1 MLLRSLSAASHNLA
15 SKPRFAVL
23 SFFLAIFVS
32 ALFQSVPDVSVQPL
46 GIPGSGQSSNGVNR
60 SGGSRNDVAA
70 CSTQSCEWN
79 LHTDDL
85 RRIERRYHELPRD
98 SCSFCLM
105 KAAGSGRVND
115 EARVTSSPSLVDTFT
130 QYKVVRTPWSFLPLR

>member
-1 MLLRSLSAASHNLA
+1 MRACYEMDITKCESTVGFWACSIALRFRRTLQKLNPHREL
-15 SKPRFAVL
+15 P
-23 SFFLAIFVS
+23 S
-32 ALFQSVPDVSVQPL
+32 ALSL
-46 GIPGSGQSSNGVNR
+46 YLYR
-60 SGGSRNDVAA
+60 ASRNNFAA
-70 CSTQSCEWN
+70 CSTQLCEWN

-130 QYKVVRTPWSFLPLR
+130 QYKVVRTPWSFLPLW

>member
-1 MLLRSLSAASHNLA
+1 MDFQQRL
-15 SKPRFAVL
+15 L
-23 SFFLAIFVS
+23 SFVDGEGHGTWGTKQEEQPTTPEETVS
-32 ALFQSVPDVSVQPL
+32 SSETPNGSDEPSAEPAKAVVS
-46 GIPGSGQSSNGVNR
+46 I
-60 SGGSRNDVAA
+60 
-70 CSTQSCEWN
+70 TQSCEWN
-79 LHTDDL
+79 LQTDDL

-130 QYKVVRTPWSFLPLR
+130 QYKVVRTPWSFLPLW